1 MIYVFL
7 TKIKKEILAI
17 EISRENDKN
26 IFLSCCYK
34 LPNDNSENISVFLQ
48 NKIIETF
55 VLEKKISY
63 IIEDFNLNS
72 LKYHKNW

>member
-7 TKIKKEILAI
+7 TKIKKEIIAI

-26 IFLSCCYK
+26 IFLSCCYR
-34 LPNDNSENISVFLQ
+34 LRNDNSENISVFLQ

-72 LKYHKNW
+72 LKYLKNW